1 MVIPSQ
7 KSETMNHLKT
17 ITMVSMETKF
27 ASQDSILDK
36 LSEKLYLSRFSEGEQ
51 GFY

>member
-1 MVIPSQ
+1 
-7 KSETMNHLKT
+7 
-17 ITMVSMETKF
+17 METKF

-36 LSEKLYLSRFSEGEQ
+36 RSEKLYLSWFWEGEQ